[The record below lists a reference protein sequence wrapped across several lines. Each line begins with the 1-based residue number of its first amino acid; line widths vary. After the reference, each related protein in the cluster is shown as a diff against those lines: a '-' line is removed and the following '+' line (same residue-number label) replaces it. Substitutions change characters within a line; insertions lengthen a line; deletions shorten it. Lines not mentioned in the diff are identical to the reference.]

1 MVLAPLRASW
11 DGTSAGRSQ
20 AFSWLLQ
27 RFPDRLRVFS
37 IKLREVLRFP
47 NPGSTIEN
55 FVSVYGAAFERLN
68 GRSVDLDDI
77 VEAVVRANLATSSG
91 YMGDEAVARSTRAD
105 RSRDPLY
112 NQLKMYAELF
122 RTLGWLHPTPQSALN
137 FTFTL
142 LGEQAVAAG
151 RDFGPL
157 LEECVLGIIY
167 PTPILAVKGD
177 FDLRPFAFI
186 LRVMAACDGHLSRD
200 EMIIGPLSAASDRGQ
215 DKLKAVIAT
224 INAARANAAKTE
236 EFVAAVSNARKIQ
249 VNTLQNYTRWPIAV
263 LRDLGW
269 AARGSA
275 KFRDGRKYGTFQL
288 TDKGWALAKRVES
301 AVDLRVDDAEKLPQ
315 KERVALAVIAHFRM
329 LERSGFDI
337 APLEDRIV
345 EAEAIAA
352 TALKRLGTDGRS
364 LLFSPF
370 QSLSLE
376 DVAAAFPSRELKPQV
391 GEETTR
397 QAAATAPDGRD
408 DRSHLFVH
416 PNMVVS
422 KGAGANG
429 PDALRAELKALLATH
444 DSINAA
450 ADAFAANHAGDTQ
463 TTFYP
468 LITHLFQVL
477 GLKSD
482 YSRAGVNYQRWDACV
497 WVGDYALPV
506 EIKSPTEEVMLSTK
520 AVRQA
525 LENKVILLSRGGL
538 ETRRELA
545 SLVVGNRIP
554 NERGE
559 MSNLIDDVF
568 NTFGLRLGVI
578 DLPTLAHLALRA
590 VHEGVTIDAEQL
602 SQLRGF
608 LDV

>member
-1 MVLAPLRASW
+1 M
-11 DGTSAGRSQ
+11 
-20 AFSWLLQ
+20 
-27 RFPDRLRVFS
+27 
-37 IKLREVLRFP
+37 LRFP

-68 GRSVDLDDI
+68 GRTVDLYDI
-77 VEAVVRANLATSSG
+77 VAAVVSANLATSSG
-91 YMGDEAVARSTRAD
+91 HMGQEAVARSTRAD

-142 LGEQAVAAG
+142 LGEQVVAAG

-157 LEECVLGIIY
+157 LEECVLGIVY

-200 EMIIGPLSAASDRGQ
+200 EMIVGPLSAASDRGQ
-215 DKLKAVIAT
+215 DNLDAVVAI
-224 INAARANAAKTE
+224 IEAARESAADTE
-236 EFVAAVSNARKIQ
+236 KAVAAVSAARKIQ
-249 VNTLQNYTRWPIAV
+249 VNTLQNYTRWPIAL

-269 AARGSA
+269 AAREPA
-275 KFRDGRKYGTFQL
+275 RFRDGRKYGALHL
-288 TDKGWALAKRVES
+288 TDKGQALADRVGAS
-301 AVDLRVDDAEKLPQ
+301 VDLRVDDAGQLTAE
-315 KERVALAVIAHFRM
+315 ERRALAVVAHFRM
-329 LERSGFDI
+329 LERTDFDTAPVAERI
-337 APLEDRIV
+337 A

-352 TALKRLGTDGRS
+352 PVFERLDADGRN

-370 QSLSLE
+370 QSLSL
-376 DVAAAFPSRELKPQV
+376 DDIAAAFPARA
-391 GEETTR
+391 
-397 QAAATAPDGRD
+397 QAAQVEEDDSRTATTAAPDGRD

-416 PNMVVS
+416 PNMVAAE
-422 KGAGANG
+422 GAGAGG
-429 PDALRAELKALLATH
+429 PNALREELAELLAVYGE
-444 DSINAA
+444 IEVAA
-450 ADAFAANHAGDTQ
+450 AAFAENHAKDTQ
-463 TTFYP
+463 TAFYP
-468 LITHLFQVL
+468 LVTHLFQIL
-477 GLKSD
+477 GFKSD

-497 WVGDYALPV
+497 MVDGYALPV
-506 EIKSPTEEVMLSTK
+506 EIKSPTEETTLSTK

-538 ETRRELA
+538 ETRPELA
-545 SLVVGNRIP
+545 SLVVGNRLP

-568 NTFGLRLGVI
+568 KAFGLRLGVI
-578 DLPTLAHLALRA
+578 DLTTLAHLALRA
-590 VHEGVTIDAEQL
+590 VRDGVTIEAGQL

>member
-1 MVLAPLRASW
+1 M
-11 DGTSAGRSQ
+11 
-20 AFSWLLQ
+20 
-27 RFPDRLRVFS
+27 
-37 IKLREVLRFP
+37 LRFP

-68 GRSVDLDDI
+68 GRTVDLDEI
-77 VEAVVRANLATSSG
+77 VAAVVAANLATSSG
-91 YMGDEAVARSTRAD
+91 YMGEEAVARSTRED

-142 LGEQAVAAG
+142 LGEQVVAAG
-151 RDFGPL
+151 RDFAPL
-157 LEECVLGIIY
+157 LEECVLGIVY
-167 PTPILAVKGD
+167 PTPILTVKGD

-186 LRVMAACDGHLSRD
+186 LRAMAACEGHLSRD

-215 DKLKAVIAT
+215 DSLDAVVAT
-224 INAARANAAKTE
+224 VEAARESAAGTE
-236 EFVAAVSNARKIQ
+236 HAVAAVSDARRIQ
-249 VNTLQNYTRWPIAV
+249 VNTLQNYTRWPIAL

-269 AARGSA
+269 ATRGPAR
-275 KFRDGRKYGTFQL
+275 FNDGRKYGTFHL
-288 TDKGWALAKRVES
+288 TGKGQALADRVGGS
-301 AVDLRVDDAEKLPQ
+301 VDLRVDDAAQLPPE
-315 KERVALAVIAHFRM
+315 ERRALAVVAHFRM

-337 APLEDRIV
+337 APAEERIA

-352 TALKRLGTDGRS
+352 PALERLGTDGRN

-370 QSLSLE
+370 QSLPLE
-376 DVAAAFPSRELKPQV
+376 DIAVAFPARA
-391 GEETTR
+391 
-397 QAAATAPDGRD
+397 QAAQVEEGANRPATAAAPDGRD

-416 PNMVVS
+416 PNMIAAE
-422 KGAGANG
+422 GAGAGG
-429 PDALRAELKALLATH
+429 PDALRAELAELLEVH
-444 DSINAA
+444 DIIEVAA
-450 ADAFAANHAGDTQ
+450 AVFAENHAKDTQ
-463 TTFYP
+463 TAFYP
-468 LITHLFQVL
+468 LVTHLFQIL
-477 GLKSD
+477 GFQSD
-482 YSRAGVNYQRWDACV
+482 YSRAGVNYQRWDAYV
-497 WVGDYALPV
+497 MVDGYALPV
-506 EIKSPTEEVMLSTK
+506 EIKSPTEEIMLSTK

-538 ETRRELA
+538 ETRPELA
-545 SLVVGNRIP
+545 SLVVGNRLP

-568 NTFGLRLGVI
+568 KAFGLRLGVI
-578 DLPTLAHLALRA
+578 DLTTLAHLAMRA
-590 VHEGVTIDAEQL
+590 VRDGVTIDAGQL

>member
-1 MVLAPLRASW
+1 M
-11 DGTSAGRSQ
+11 
-20 AFSWLLQ
+20 
-27 RFPDRLRVFS
+27 
-37 IKLREVLRFP
+37 LRFP

-68 GRSVDLDDI
+68 GRTVDLDQI
-77 VEAVVRANLATSSG
+77 VAAAVAANLATSSG
-91 YMGDEAVARSTRAD
+91 YMGEEAVARSTRAD

-142 LGEQAVAAG
+142 LGEQVVAAG
-151 RDFGPL
+151 RDFGAL
-157 LEECVLGIIY
+157 LEECVLGIVY

-200 EMIIGPLSAASDRGQ
+200 EMIIGPLSAASDRGKKNL
-215 DKLKAVIAT
+215 DAVVAT
-224 INAARANAAKTE
+224 IEAARESAAASGE
-236 EFVAAVSNARKIQ
+236 AVEAVSKARKIQ
-249 VNTLQNYTRWPIAV
+249 VNTLQNYTRWPIAL

-269 AARGSA
+269 ATRGAAR
-275 KFRDGRKYGTFQL
+275 FRDGRKYGTFHL
-288 TDKGWALAKRVES
+288 TDKGQALAERVGGS
-301 AVDLRVDDAEKLPQ
+301 VDLRVDDAAQLAPE
-315 KERVALAVIAHFRM
+315 ERNALAVVAHFRM

-337 APLEDRIV
+337 APLEKRIAD
-345 EAEAIAA
+345 AEATAA
-352 TALKRLGTDGRS
+352 PVFRRLGTDGRD

-370 QSLSLE
+370 QSLSLG
-376 DVAAAFPSRELKPQV
+376 DIAAAFAASEQTAQI
-391 GEETTR
+391 EEGKGR
-397 QAAATAPDGRD
+397 VASAAAPDGRD

-416 PNMVVS
+416 PNMVAAA
-422 KGAGANG
+422 GAGVGG
-429 PDALRAELKALLATH
+429 PDALRAELAELLEAH
-444 DSINAA
+444 GKIEVAA
-450 ADAFAANHAGDTQ
+450 AAFAENHARDTQ
-463 TTFYP
+463 TAFYP
-468 LITHLFQVL
+468 LVTHLFQIL
-477 GLKSD
+477 GFESD
-482 YSRAGVNYQRWDACV
+482 YSRAGVNYQRWDAYV
-497 WVGDYALPV
+497 KVDGYALPV
-506 EIKSPTEEVMLSTK
+506 EIKSPTEEIMLSTK

-538 ETRRELA
+538 DTRPELA
-545 SLVVGNRIP
+545 SLVVGNRLP

-568 NTFGLRLGVI
+568 KAFGLRLGVI
-578 DLPTLAHLALRA
+578 DLTTLAHLTLRA
-590 VHEGVTIDAEQL
+590 MREGVTIDAGQL